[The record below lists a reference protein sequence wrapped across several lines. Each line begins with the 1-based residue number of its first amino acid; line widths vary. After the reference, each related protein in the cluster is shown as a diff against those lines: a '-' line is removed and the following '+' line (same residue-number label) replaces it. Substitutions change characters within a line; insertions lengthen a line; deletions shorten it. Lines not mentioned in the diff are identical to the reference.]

1 MFVGALY
8 LSVICND
15 YSKIN
20 QLIRMSTYITYLIN
34 RLMLLLFQNDVS
46 TTQGEQKGK
55 NESLFSPSLIS
66 PIKTNIHQSNK
77 KESSPHTCTQQN
89 NKHTRKTIIITTFFQ
104 ESDKKVWAMSRWSLT
119 HLPCKRV
126 KQKTLTNSKRRENI
140 ENMRRFFV
148 WNQIS
153 ALRVLIEP
161 PLIHR

>member
-1 MFVGALY
+1 MRIIVDICAFMFVGALY

-66 PIKTNIHQSNK
+66 PIKTNKHQSNK
-77 KESSPHTCTQQN
+77 KESSQTHAL
-89 NKHTRKTIIITTFFQ
+89 NKITSIQ
-104 ESDKKVWAMSRWSLT
+104 ESDKKV
-119 HLPCKRV
+119 
-126 KQKTLTNSKRRENI
+126 
-140 ENMRRFFV
+140 
-148 WNQIS
+148 
-153 ALRVLIEP
+153 
-161 PLIHR
+161 